1 MFKEI
6 LLPIDLGNAETQI
19 GAVEAAVNLATSNK
33 AQLHIMTVVPDFGL
47 SIVGSFFPEGYEK
60 QAMDEASKKLKE
72 FVKAKVPKGVAVQH
86 IVGHGTIYE
95 EILRGAQQLKCD
107 LIVMASHRP
116 ELQDYLL
123 GPNASRVARHAACSV
138 MIVRE

>member
-6 LLPIDLGNAETQI
+6 LLPVDLGNAETQI